1 MTPQRIRN
9 FSDWILFLDNLR
21 SDFVFQCVSLWYWN
35 LFKFHK
41 TLSVILQLSRRLRE
55 IFVNLLYKGS
65 LLYFWIKGKKWISII
80 EMKNWMNIFLFQ
92 SSYLISLE
100 NYKLKMT
107 SGLDG
112 TPSFLLKDFDL
123 GKAIDIYFQN
133 VSVNA
138 VFVPRGWRV
147 KFQKRWENPSRELQT
162 YLHFRRLVKF
172 LQWCCMRFHCMYMS
186 SVKLLMVSMVFSG

>member
-1 MTPQRIRN
+1 
-9 FSDWILFLDNLR
+9 
-21 SDFVFQCVSLWYWN
+21 
-35 LFKFHK
+35 
-41 TLSVILQLSRRLRE
+41 
-55 IFVNLLYKGS
+55 
-65 LLYFWIKGKKWISII
+65 
-80 EMKNWMNIFLFQ
+80 MNIFLFQ

-147 KFQKRWENPSRELQT
+147 KFVQYSKAVRESKQRTTDLSA
-162 YLHFRRLVKF
+162 F
-172 LQWCCMRFHCMYMS
+172 
-186 SVKLLMVSMVFSG
+186 